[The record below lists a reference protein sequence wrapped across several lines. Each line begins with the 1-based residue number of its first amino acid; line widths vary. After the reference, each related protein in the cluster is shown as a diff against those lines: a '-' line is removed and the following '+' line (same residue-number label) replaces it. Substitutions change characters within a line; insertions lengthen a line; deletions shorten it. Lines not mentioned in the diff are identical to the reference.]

1 MATISFPSSPVNGEK
16 YPTSPTAGVQQYQ
29 WSSSTLTWT
38 LLGTATGVTPGIYGD
53 TNNVGQFT
61 VDTQGLI
68 TSAVNVAITAPTTV
82 TFVTAPTT
90 QTSTGT
96 TGQIA
101 VDSTYL
107 YFYTG
112 AQWQRIAWDVT
123 PW

>member
-16 YPTSPTAGVQQYQ
+16 YPTSPVAGVQQYQ

-38 LLGTATGVTPGIYGD
+38 LLGTATGVTAGLYGD
-53 TNNVGQFT
+53 ATNVGQFT

-68 TSAVNVAITAPTTV
+68 TSAVNVAITPPATV
-82 TFVTAPTT
+82 TFVTAPPT

-96 TGQIA
+96 SGQIA
-101 VDSTYL
+101 VDSIYL

-112 AQWQRIAWDVT
+112 AQWQRIAWDVA